1 MPLLDAGRHVWSI
14 LPDGVLP
21 EKCPGLVWKN
31 SLWHGRNFSSVTIT
45 TFMIFGVFL
54 RIINKDFVLLAL
66 VLSVED
72 DKWFELKFTVMI
84 YRFKATMRGNKQ
96 FLREYEISSSATL
109 YDFHNFLIG
118 DLAFSPDQLVIFR
131 GVDKDGVVCSEYGL
145 FDMGDG
151 TIDNITLQEC
161 VRKGEIVFEYVYDI
175 FNRRSM
181 LITFTGESEEMPK
194 ESYPR
199 LVSERGIRPDQFS
212 SEHDTDEEFHATV
225 KPSVADE
232 PEDDYSD
239 IPEENKEDDED

>member
-1 MPLLDAGRHVWSI
+1 MGFWEAI
-14 LPDGVLP
+14 
-21 EKCPGLVWKN
+21 WK
-31 SLWHGRNFSSVTIT
+31 SSVL
-45 TFMIFGVFL
+45 GVVQGLTEFL
-54 RIINKDFVLLAL
+54 PV
-66 VLSVED
+66 
-72 DKWFELKFTVMI
+72 
-84 YRFKATMRGNKQ
+84 
-96 FLREYEISSSATL
+96 SSSGHLTL
-109 YDFHNFLIG
+109 LQRVLG
-118 DLAFSPDQLVIFR
+118 
-131 GVDKDGVVCSEYGL
+131 

-239 IPEENKEDDED
+239 IPEENEEDDED